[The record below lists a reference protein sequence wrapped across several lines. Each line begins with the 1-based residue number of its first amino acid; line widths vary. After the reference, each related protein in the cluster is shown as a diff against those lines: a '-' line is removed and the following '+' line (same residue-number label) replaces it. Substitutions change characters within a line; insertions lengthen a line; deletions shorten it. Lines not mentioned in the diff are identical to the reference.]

1 MLPGLYFSLPMEAN
15 HISAAWPPMTHTA
28 KHTRVNDIL
37 LGPLERP
44 ALRWLAAH
52 QPAWMTPDKLTLIG
66 VAGALMI
73 LVGYWLTQRNVNWL
87 WLATAGF
94 LVNWYGDSL
103 DGTLARYRHI
113 ERPRYGFFVDHT
125 VDALNTVMIVL
136 GLGLSPLLHFEVAAF
151 ALVGYMLMMVLVY
164 IRTYIDGV
172 FKISY
177 GKLGPTEVR
186 VMLVA
191 ANTAVFFGGN
201 PTFTLPFG
209 QFSGFDLFAATIG
222 VILFVIYI
230 TTVLQ
235 EARMLAK
242 SE

>member
-1 MLPGLYFSLPMEAN
+1 MA
-15 HISAAWPPMTHTA
+15 HAT

-73 LVGYWLTQRNVNWL
+73 LAGYWLTQRNLAWL
-87 WLATAGF
+87 WLANAGF
-94 LVNWYGDSL
+94 LVNWFGDSL
-103 DGTLARYRHI
+103 DGTLARYRQI

-125 VDALNTVMIVL
+125 VDALNTVLIVF
-136 GLGLSPLLHFEVAAF
+136 GLGLSSLLHFEVAAF
-151 ALVGYMLMMVLVY
+151 ALAGYLLMMVLVY

-186 VMLVA
+186 VMLVT
-191 ANTAVFFGGN
+191 ANTAVIFWGN
-201 PTFTLPFG
+201 LYLHSPFG
-209 QFSGFDLFAATIG
+209 PVSGFDLFVAVVAAL
-222 VILFVIYI
+222 LFIIYI
-230 TTVLQ
+230 TTVVR
-235 EARMLAK
+235 EARELARL
-242 SE
+242 E